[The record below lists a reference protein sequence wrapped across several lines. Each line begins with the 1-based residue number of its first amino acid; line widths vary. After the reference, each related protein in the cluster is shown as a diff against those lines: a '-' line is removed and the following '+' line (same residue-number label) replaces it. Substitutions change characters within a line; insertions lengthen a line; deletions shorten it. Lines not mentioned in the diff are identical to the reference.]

1 MAVERDPV
9 VLEMRAET
17 AELQL
22 TVEKVERTRI
32 VEVLVSLKKPAKEAA
47 A

>member
-1 MAVERDPV
+1 MSMEKLAECRRQIDAVDRKI
-9 VLEMRAET
+9 
-17 AELQL
+17 L
-22 TVEKVERTRI
+22 TLLNERTRI

>member
-1 MAVERDPV
+1 
-9 VLEMRAET
+9 
-17 AELQL
+17 
-22 TVEKVERTRI
+22 VEKVERTRI

>member
-1 MAVERDPV
+1 LGLRWFRRLIAVG
-9 VLEMRAET
+9 L